1 MHPLEGA
8 PNFGI
13 PAVIATSEPDQQ
25 AIALGSTY
33 HVFRVDRRR
42 AEKADAG

>member
-13 PAVIATSEPDQQ
+13 PAVIARRSPDQQ
-25 AIALGSTY
+25 AIALGSRSNASAASIY
-33 HVFRVDRRR
+33 VR
-42 AEKADAG
+42 